1 MGQISYFLF
10 YPSSG
15 TAGSMPQPFSIRVR
29 RHGPP
34 RGFNVTTR
42 SKGLPQVP
50 LQTAQAA
57 WILRLLWLISWKAQ
71 PLGWTAYESFT
82 LRVSPTHRSAHST
95 VHSAPR
101 AQVILRVGSH
111 PTARVTPYGSSRL
124 TGWGILSSGSL
135 HGYGQFLWSLLTLP
149 DLSM

>member
-1 MGQISYFLF
+1 LYFLF

-15 TAGSMPQPFSIRVR
+15 TTGSMPRLFPVRVL

-42 SKGLPQVP
+42 SKGPVP
-50 LQTAQAA
+50 SSIPAAQAA
-57 WILRLLWLISWKAQ
+57 WVLCLLWPISWEAQ

-82 LRVSPTHRSAHST
+82 LRVSLTYGSAHST

-101 AQVILRVGSH
+101 ARVILRVGSH
-111 PTARVTPYGSSRL
+111 QTAQVTPYGSGQLVSY
-124 TGWGILSSGSL
+124 GILLSRSL
-135 HGYGQFLWSLLTLP
+135 HGYGQFLWSLLILP
-149 DLSM
+149 DLSL